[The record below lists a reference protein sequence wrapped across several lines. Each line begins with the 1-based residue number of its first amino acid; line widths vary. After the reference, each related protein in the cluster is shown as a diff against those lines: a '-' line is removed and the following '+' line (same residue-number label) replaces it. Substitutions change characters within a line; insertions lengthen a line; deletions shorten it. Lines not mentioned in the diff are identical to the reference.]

1 MLVYWLTRAKYKDQL
16 SGKGSAIKGGRWNSP
31 GIEIIYCSTNRSLA
45 MAEVAVHLT
54 IGTLPKDYYMIEIEI
69 PNTIKYQTVLDLPMN
84 WNVFPHSSI
93 CKDIGDAFILES
105 KELILKV
112 PSAVTQGDFNIL
124 INPAHPYF
132 KKVKIKK
139 AKPYSFDRRLF

>member
-1 MLVYWLTRAKYKDQL
+1 MLVYRLTRAKYKNQL
-16 SGKGSAIKGGRWNSP
+16 SGKGSAIRGGRWNSP
-31 GIEIIYCSTNRSLA
+31 GIEMIYCSTNRSLA

-54 IGTLPKDYYMIEIEI
+54 IGTLPKDYFMLEIKIPDSIE
-69 PNTIKYQTVLDLPMN
+69 PKTIADLPSN

-93 CKDIGDAFILES
+93 CKDIGDTFILDAE
-105 KELILKV
+105 ELILKV

-124 INPAHPYF
+124 INPVHPHF
-132 KKVKIKK
+132 KKVKIKT